1 MKITHYKIASFSSF
15 LYLLHPLPSIKS
27 NYQLIIMV
35 PPLLSREVLIR
46 MLLKYW
52 QINDILILQETHYEQ
67 EKYIKNP
74 NLSGFQFGAINDI
87 KKKKSSLLLFQ
98 FIASVVD
105 QLI

>member
-1 MKITHYKIASFSSF
+1 MKITHYKIPSFSSF

-35 PPLLSREVLIR
+35 PPLLSREILIR

-52 QINDILILQETHYEQ
+52 QINDIFILQETHYEQ

-87 KKKKSSLLLFQ
+87 KKKSSLLLFQ